1 MNKEENIDDETLL
14 KNYDNML
21 EDYSKTLIVIE
32 KIIKITEEKEKKI
45 KDIEEEINKRK
56 LTTEK
61 KQNESLTY

>member
-61 KQNESLTY
+61 K

>member
-1 MNKEENIDDETLL
+1 MNKEKNIDDETLL

-61 KQNESLTY
+61 K